1 VNVHFKAA
9 EAAEYRPEVLAPAGS
24 RECLDAAL
32 KAGADAVYFG
42 VQGFN
47 ARARAKNFERE
58 DLHETFRE
66 IHGYGARGYVT
77 LNTLVF
83 DHELPALL
91 DTARVC
97 RDAGADA
104 VIVQDLGVLA
114 ELAKHVPDLIVHAST
129 QTTCTDAAS
138 CNYVAELG
146 AKRVILARELS
157 LTDIRQIIAGAR
169 VPIEV
174 FVHGALCVAYSGQCM
189 TSEAIGGRSANRGAC
204 AQACRLPY
212 DVLVD
217 GQLYEPAAN
226 KAYVLSPQDLDA
238 SDWVRALVE
247 AGVQSLKIE
256 GRLKSPDYVSATTRH
271 YRALVDAALA
281 ALAVR
286 SVPTQRALAREEM
299 LQTYSRGSGPGF
311 FAGVNHQT
319 LVDGKT
325 CDHRGV
331 TAGTFV
337 RIASERNRDWLVLS
351 PTLPLERGDGIL
363 VEGGRASAG
372 ELGGRIWDAATH
384 DSELWLWLGPDV
396 SLRSLAARTL
406 DPNAMPRIFRTDAP
420 QVTAKIRKEPTYR
433 VPLTIVARGRA
444 GTPLTLIGTSARG
457 HHAQIQTDDVLQ
469 AAQNRALDEDGLR
482 DKIGLLADSPFSLHA
497 LVWDVAPNLFLN
509 VSQIKDARRRLLAAL
524 VESTTVSPAPPPGSH
539 RADTYEAPSTAMF
552 AQTPRLPLPTDA
564 APQIRVLCRNLAQ
577 ARAAAE
583 SGADAI
589 IVDFLELVG
598 TGECVR
604 MLRRDFPDT
613 HVIVAPPRIRK
624 PGEEKIDT
632 FLTGLSA
639 DGFLVRGLG
648 ALGESDESS
657 ESGESSGSRETTN
670 ERRLA
675 APRYGDFS
683 LNVANQAAARL
694 VLAQG
699 LASFSPALDLNAEQL
714 LKMLEAPDL
723 AARAEVIAHQPLP
736 LFHMEHCVYAALM
749 STGTDHKTC
758 GRPCEKHELSLRD
771 RAQMSHPVIADVGCR
786 NTVFHER
793 AQSASH
799 LLPKL
804 LSLGVR
810 QFRIELVRESAEVTS
825 KLVALYKRLSHS
837 QPVTREELHGL
848 RAETGYGVVRGSL
861 RVLE

>member
-1 VNVHFKAA
+1 VIASVKPLKGI
-9 EAAEYRPEVLAPAGS
+9 ETRPEVLAPAGN
-24 RECLDAAL
+24 RDCLDAAL

-58 DLHETFRE
+58 DLGETFRE
-66 IHGYGARGYVT
+66 IHAYGARGYVT

-83 DHELPALL
+83 DHELPTLL
-91 DTARVC
+91 DAARAC

-114 ELAKHVPDLIVHAST
+114 ALAKHVPDLVVHAST

-157 LTDIRQIIAGAR
+157 ITDIRQIIAGAR

-217 GQLYEPAAN
+217 GQLYEPAAS

-238 SDWVRALVE
+238 SDWVRELVE

-281 ALAVR
+281 ALAAR
-286 SVPTQRALAREEM
+286 SLSTQHVMAREDM
-299 LQTYSRGSGPGF
+299 LQTYSRGSGAGF

-331 TAGTFV
+331 IAGTFL

-351 PTLPLERGDGIL
+351 PSLRLERGDGIL
-363 VEGGRASAG
+363 IEGGRASVG
-372 ELGGRIWDAATH
+372 ELGGRVWDAATH

-396 SLRSLAARTL
+396 SLRSFATRSL

-420 QVTAKIRKEPTYR
+420 QVSAKIRKESPYR
-433 VPLTIVARGRA
+433 VPLTVVARGRA
-444 GTPLTLIGTSARG
+444 GTPLALIGTSARG
-457 HHAQIQTDDVLQ
+457 HYAQIQTDDMLQ
-469 AAQNRALDEDGLR
+469 TAQTRALDEVGLR
-482 DKIGLLADSPFSLHA
+482 NKIGLLADSPFSLDE

-524 VESTTVSPAPPPGSH
+524 VESTTSLARMPGSPAT
-539 RADTYEAPSTAMF
+539 RAATDEAPMTTND
-552 AQTPRLPLPTDA
+552 AQAPRLPLPTHV

-583 SGADAI
+583 SGADGI

-604 MLRRDFPDT
+604 MLRRDFPNAQ
-613 HVIVAPPRIRK
+613 VIVAPPRIRK
-624 PGEEKIDT
+624 PGEEKIDA
-632 FLTGLSA
+632 FLTGLNA

-648 ALGESDESS
+648 ALGESSQVM
-657 ESGESSGSRETTN
+657 N
-670 ERRLA
+670 ERCHD

-683 LNVANQAAARL
+683 LNVANQNAARL

-723 AARAEVIAHQPLP
+723 AARAEVIVHQPLP

-810 QFRIELVRESAEVTS
+810 QFRIELVRESPEVAS
-825 KLVALYKRLSHS
+825 RLVAVYKRLSQN
-837 QPVTREELHGL
+837 QPVMREELHAL

-861 RVLE
+861 RVLES